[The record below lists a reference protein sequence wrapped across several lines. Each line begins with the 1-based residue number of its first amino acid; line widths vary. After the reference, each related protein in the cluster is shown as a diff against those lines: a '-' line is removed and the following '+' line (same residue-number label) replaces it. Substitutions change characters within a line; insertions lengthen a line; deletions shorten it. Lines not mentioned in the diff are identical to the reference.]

1 VKGPLAALAGGVT
14 VLLVAGFLATVLGGT
29 AAVAPG
35 DAARALV
42 DPAGA
47 SPLARTIVLEV
58 RLPRVLLLLLAGA
71 ALATTGAALQATLQN
86 PLADPGLLGLAG
98 GAALG
103 AVLVHAAEIPL
114 RAPWMLPAAAFA
126 GAVLALAVVFA
137 VAHAAARPGAAT
149 VILAGVAVASFA
161 SAIVSVLLL
170 ATGEHRVHEIFAWL
184 LGSAEGRG
192 WEHLRLALGPALG
205 GIAGL
210 VASARLLDALA
221 LGDEH
226 AAGLGVDLARARG
239 LVFGL
244 VALAAGSVVAVTGP
258 IGFVGLMVP
267 HAVRPFSGAGARALL
282 PASALA
288 GGAFLALAD
297 LAARIVSPTFDLPVG
312 VVTALA
318 GVPFLLALLR
328 RAAR

>member
-1 VKGPLAALAGGVT
+1 MRKTFPSLVAAVGVFLAAAL
-14 VLLVAGFLATVLGGT
+14 LATVLGGT
-29 AAVAPG
+29 AAVPPG
-35 DAARALV
+35 DAVRALV
-42 DPAGA
+42 SPADA
-47 SPLARTIVLEV
+47 PALARTIVLEV
-58 RLPRVLLLLLAGA
+58 RLPRVLVLLLAGA
-71 ALATTGAALQATLQN
+71 GLAVAGAALQATLQN
-86 PLADPGLLGLAG
+86 PLADPGLLGLSG

-103 AVLVHAAEIPL
+103 AVLAHAAGLPA
-114 RAPWMLPAAAFA
+114 RAPWALPAAAFA
-126 GAVLALAVVFA
+126 GAILALLVVFL
-137 VAHAAARPGAAT
+137 VAHAAARPGATT
-149 VILAGVAVASFA
+149 VILAGVAVASFT

-170 ATGEHRVHEIFAWL
+170 GTGEHRVHEIFAWL

-192 WEHLRLALGPALG
+192 WDHLRLALLPALA

-210 VASARLLDALA
+210 VAVSRLLDALS

-226 AAGLGVDLARARG
+226 AAGIGVDLARARA
-239 LVFGL
+239 LVFAL

-267 HAVRPFSGAGARALL
+267 HGVRRFTGAGARGLL
-282 PASALA
+282 PAAALA
-288 GGAFLALAD
+288 GGSFLALAD

-328 RAAR
+328 RAPS

>member
-1 VKGPLAALAGGVT
+1 MRGPLATVAGGFA
-14 VLLVAGFLATVLGGT
+14 VLLAAALLATVLGGT
-29 AAVAPG
+29 AAVSP
-35 DAARALV
+35 AAAIRALV

-47 SPLARTIVLEV
+47 PALARTIVLEV

-71 ALATTGAALQATLQN
+71 ALAAAGAALQSTLQN

-103 AVLVHAAEIPL
+103 AVLVHAVGL
-114 RAPWMLPAAAFA
+114 SVRAPWALPAAAFA
-126 GAVLALAVVFA
+126 GAVLALVVVFV

-149 VILAGVAVASFA
+149 VILAGVAVASLA
-161 SAIVSVLLL
+161 SAIVSVVLL

-192 WEHLRLALGPALG
+192 WGHLRLALVPALG

-210 VASARLLDALA
+210 VASSRLLDALA

-226 AAGLGVDLARARG
+226 AAGLGVDLLRARA

-318 GVPFLLALLR
+318 GVPFLLVLLR
-328 RAAR
+328 RASG

>member
-1 VKGPLAALAGGVT
+1 VRGSLAPLLAGLAVLVAAAL
-14 VLLVAGFLATVLGGT
+14 LATVLGGT
-29 AAVAPG
+29 AAVSPLDAVRALAAPG
-35 DAARALV
+35 EA
-42 DPAGA
+42 PA
-47 SPLARTIVLEV
+47 LARTIVLEV

-71 ALATTGAALQATLQN
+71 ALATAGAALQATLQN

-103 AVLVHAAEIPL
+103 AVLVHGARLSL
-114 RAPWMLPAAAFA
+114 RAPWTLPAAAFA
-126 GAVLALAVVFA
+126 GAILALLVVFL
-137 VAHAAARPGAAT
+137 VAHAAARPGAST

-192 WEHLRLALGPALG
+192 WSHLRLALAPALC

-226 AAGLGVDLARARG
+226 AAGLGVDLARARA

-267 HAVRPFSGAGARALL
+267 HAVRPFSGAGARVLL

-318 GVPFLLALLR
+318 GVPFLLVLLR
-328 RAAR
+328 RASR